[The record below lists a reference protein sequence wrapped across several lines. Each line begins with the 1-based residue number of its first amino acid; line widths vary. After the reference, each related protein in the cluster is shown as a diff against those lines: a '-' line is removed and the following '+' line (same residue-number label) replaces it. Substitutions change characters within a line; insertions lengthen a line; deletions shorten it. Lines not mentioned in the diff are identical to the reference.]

1 MQNHMIQPIQLPSM
15 RQVLCV
21 CALISLVSC
30 AGPARA
36 DFEYASHTGRSEDG
50 EAQLEDDG
58 GSVIGA
64 ILCYL
69 PNRIF
74 DLLDIVR
81 ARVRVGPGLAVGV
94 RATELADVFVG
105 GYTSL
110 YVGLPGPR
118 GRRALNLPVGFD
130 TNGGIEVGP
139 ADLTAEDSGGV
150 HYGAAEIGLGAQVAM
165 VGVDV
170 GFDALEVVDF
180 IAGFLFLDFMDD
192 DL

>member
-1 MQNHMIQPIQLPSM
+1 MFQSIQLPSL
-15 RQVLCV
+15 RQILGL
-21 CALISLVSC
+21 CALSTLISC

-36 DFEYASHTGRSEDG
+36 EFEYASHMGQTKDG

-74 DLLDIVR
+74 DVLDIVR
-81 ARVRVGPGLAVGV
+81 ARVRLGPGLAVGV

-105 GYTSL
+105 GYTSI

-130 TNGGIEVGP
+130 SNGGVELGP
-139 ADLTAEDSGGV
+139 ADLTGEDLGGPS
-150 HYGAAEIGLGAQVAM
+150 YGAAEIGAGGQVAM
-165 VGVDV
+165 LGVDV
-170 GFDALEVVDF
+170 GFDVLEVVDF
-180 IAGFLFLDFMDD
+180 VAGIFFLDFMDD